1 MDSSNLT
8 ILLGIAVTSSVLV
21 VSGCV
26 MDAAGTDAVRCG
38 GRAYDN
44 VMFNTDQYDVQDRG
58 RVVAMLRDSATGA
71 AGDTLRRVTG
81 VTGEGNARR
90 ITDEFGSCLAD

>member
-1 MDSSNLT
+1 MDSSSLT
-8 ILLGIAVTSSVLV
+8 ILLGIAVTASVLV

-26 MDAAGTDAVRCG
+26 MDTAGTDAVRCG

-58 RVVAMLRDSATGA
+58 RVVAMLRDSAAGA
-71 AGDTLRRVTG
+71 AGDTLGLVTS
-81 VTGEGNARR
+81 VTGEANARR
-90 ITDEFGSCLAD
+90 ITDEFGSCVAG

>member
-1 MDSSNLT
+1 MDSSRLT
-8 ILLGIAVTSSVLV
+8 TLLGIAATTSVLF

-26 MDAAGTDAVRCG
+26 VDTAGSDAVRCG

-58 RVVAMLRDSATGA
+58 RVTAALRDSVGDPA
-71 AGDTLRRVTG
+71 AEILRRVTP

-90 ITDEFGSCLAD
+90 ITDEFSICLAG